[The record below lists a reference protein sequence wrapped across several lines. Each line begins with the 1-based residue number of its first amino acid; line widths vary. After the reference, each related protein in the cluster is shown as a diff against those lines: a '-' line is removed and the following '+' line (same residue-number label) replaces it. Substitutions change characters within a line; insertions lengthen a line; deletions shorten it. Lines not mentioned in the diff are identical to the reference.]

1 MRPDLNDL
9 PTILALLAAV
19 LLLLPKREWRT
30 IPPRVRATARGDR
43 HPLFG
48 PQAGLGPL
56 SSDFIERWLQL
67 VRRELP
73 RAVELGVPLHVLAVL
88 VEARGARRR
97 LERERARSDS
107 AAGLLFERLSGRI
120 TEIELHDRLR
130 QRGLPLPAPNLTMSA
145 PPKLTPPPMTWRE
158 EGEQ

>member
-30 IPPRVRATARGDR
+30 IPPRVRATAEGDR
-43 HPLFG
+43 DHLFG
-48 PQAGLGPL
+48 PPAGLGPL

-73 RAVELGVPLHVLAVL
+73 RAIALGVPLHVLAVL
-88 VEARGARRR
+88 VEARGPRGRVEGAKAWR
-97 LERERARSDS
+97 DS
-107 AAGLLFERLSGRI
+107 AAGPPLLRPSPR
-120 TEIELHDRLR
+120 
-130 QRGLPLPAPNLTMSA
+130 
-145 PPKLTPPPMTWRE
+145 
-158 EGEQ
+158 